1 MCLLM
6 LVHLKKI
13 MNSSNQAQTFIFA
26 AGLGTRLRPIT
37 EKHPKPTI
45 PLFGIPMGYYILP
58 YLEQVQIT
66 KYIANTFHLPDQIHH
81 LYRNTKKEFFFSD
94 EKNFIKGSAGG
105 LKQAENMILPNIP
118 IIVANSDEIFFTKE
132 VNFLDKALKQHTDKK
147 SLATLI
153 VIEHPEAGQ
162 KFGGIWCNKT
172 KDPAKVSHIGKDPTK
187 KNLKPWHYIGLQILS
202 PEVLKLID
210 PNKELN
216 IFYDVLIHQ
225 LDQKDVSI
233 YSITADWYETGN
245 YTDYQLAKT
254 EISKKA
260 DLAIYKNHF
269 DLLKKYPKSDLS
281 DLT

>member
-1 MCLLM
+1 
-6 LVHLKKI
+6 
-13 MNSSNQAQTFIFA
+13 MNNSNQAQAFIFA

-45 PLFGIPMGYYILP
+45 PLFSIPMGYYILP
-58 YLEQVQIT
+58 YLDHVQIK
-66 KYIANTFHLPDQIHH
+66 KYIANTFHLPDQIHQ
-81 LYRNTKKEFFFSD
+81 LYKKTKKEFLFSD
-94 EKNFIKGSAGG
+94 EKDFIKGSAGG
-105 LKQAENMILPNIP
+105 LKQAEKMILSNAP

-132 VNFLDKALKQHTDKK
+132 VNFLDKALKQHIEKK
-147 SLATLI
+147 SLATLV

-162 KFGGIWCNKT
+162 KFGGIWCEGKRVN
-172 KDPAKVSHIGKDPTK
+172 HIGKDPIK
-187 KNLKPWHYIGLQILS
+187 KSLKPWHYIGLQILS
-202 PEVLKLID
+202 PEVLKLIE

-254 EISKKA
+254 QISKKA
-260 DLAIYKNHF
+260 DQAIYKNHF